1 MKVAIIHP
9 AVSQD
14 STKESNKAD
23 HSTGLGLG
31 LGLGHVTV
39 VADGIDR
46 ESSGLGHITID
57 PNGNSALY
65 SGRVDIIDWIR
76 GRV

>member
-23 HSTGLGLG
+23 HSTG